1 MAGIDKVLLI
11 TGVSSGIGR
20 ACYEHFSKP
29 GYAVVGTIR
38 KGAEGPDGTPAR
50 STVRMDVLDD
60 ASIRR
65 AVEQTLGTHKK
76 IDVLIN
82 NAGISLV
89 GSLEDTSMEEA
100 KLQFDVNFWG
110 TVKLIKAVLPV
121 MREQGFGHIVN
132 IGSLAGVVA
141 LPFQAFYSGGKY
153 AVEGISE
160 ALSMEV
166 KPFGIKVTI
175 IEPGDFNTPLT
186 QNRVVAKQARGDSRY
201 ADRFEKT
208 LAVIERGE
216 SRGEPPARIPDLIER
231 VIHARSPKLRY
242 RIGKS
247 RELFAASLSALLPR
261 RAFEKLLMD
270 YFDL

>member
-1 MAGIDKVLLI
+1 MAAGRVVFIS
-11 TGVSSGIGR
+11 GVSSGIGK

-29 GYAVVGTIR
+29 GYVVVGTVR
-38 KGAEGPDGTPAR
+38 KGVEGSDGAAAR
-50 STVRMDVLDD
+50 SLVRMDLLDD
-60 ASIRR
+60 ESIRR
-65 AVEQTLGTHKK
+65 AVEWTIGAHAR

-82 NAGISLV
+82 NAGVSLV
-89 GSLEDTSMEEA
+89 GSLEDTSIEEA

-121 MREQGFGHIVN
+121 MREQGHGHIVN
-132 IGSLAGVVA
+132 IGSLAGVFA
-141 LPFQAFYSGGKY
+141 LPFQAFYSGSKY

-175 IEPGDFNTPLT
+175 IEPGDFDTPLT

-208 LAVIERGE
+208 LAIIERGE
-216 SRGEPPARIPDLIER
+216 SRGESPARIPALIER
-231 VIHARSPKLRY
+231 VIHARNPRLRY
-242 RIGKS
+242 RIGKN
-247 RELFAASLSALLPR
+247 RDLFAASLSALLPR

-270 YFDL
+270 YFGL